1 MINITGPDD
10 ILDPA
15 TKRAAFAGALFL
27 DRDGVINVDKGY
39 VYRRADFEFVDG
51 IDTLIQAA
59 RQASWAIIVVTNQS
73 GIGRGYYSE
82 KDFKAITHYM
92 ADELSA
98 IDAPIDH
105 VFFAPHHEDA
115 ISASYRVPDH
125 AWRKPNPGMLHAAMS
140 HYNLRPEACLMI
152 GDKVT
157 DMQAAYSAGIERR
170 CLFSPQSDNCDD
182 AVFYLRDLRAAIS
195 LFDSK

>member
-15 TKRAAFAGALFL
+15 TKRATFDGALFL

-51 IDTLIQAA
+51 IDALIQAA

-73 GIGRGYYSE
+73 GIGRGYYTE
-82 KDFKAITHYM
+82 EDFKAITHYM

-98 IDAPIDH
+98 VNAPIDH

-115 ISASYRVPDH
+115 LSARYRVPDH
-125 AWRKPNPGMLHAAMS
+125 AWRKPNPGMLHAALAL
-140 HYNLRPEACLMI
+140 YNLRPENCLMI

-157 DMQAAYSAGIERR
+157 DMRAAYSAGIERR
-170 CLFSPQSDNCDD
+170 CLLAPHRVNCDD
-182 AVFYLRDLRAAIS
+182 AVIRLPDLRAAIS
-195 LFDSK
+195 LFDEK